1 MGLAQALVHDPELMI
16 FDEPMSGLDPMGR
29 VDVRDLML
37 QLKQAGKTIIF
48 SSHLLQDVELLC
60 DRIGVL
66 LNGRMLVQANRQE
79 LRRASRSGPV
89 DLVLEGLADES
100 IVELRCMSTAF
111 FLDADRVLATLPDST
126 PLDAVFELVLR
137 DNARVISLQPR
148 ANLLEPLLGRAG

>member
-1 MGLAQALVHDPELMI
+1 
-16 FDEPMSGLDPMGR
+16 
-29 VDVRDLML
+29 
-37 QLKQAGKTIIF
+37 
-48 SSHLLQDVELLC
+48 
-60 DRIGVL
+60 
-66 LNGRMLVQANRQE
+66 MLVQANRQE

-100 IVELRCMSTAF
+100 IVELRRMSTAF